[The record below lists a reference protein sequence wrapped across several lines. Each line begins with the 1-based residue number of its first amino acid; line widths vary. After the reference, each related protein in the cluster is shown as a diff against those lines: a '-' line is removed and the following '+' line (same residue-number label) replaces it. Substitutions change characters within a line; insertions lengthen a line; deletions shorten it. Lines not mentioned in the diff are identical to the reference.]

1 MTAYQD
7 VFRRYEKKY
16 LVTQQQFNQLAR
28 VFLPRMVP
36 DRFAQS
42 TISNIYYDTPD
53 FRLIRRSL
61 DRPPYKEKLRLR
73 TYQAPATDTEVFLE
87 IKKKFDH
94 IVYKRR
100 IGMPYGQAVAYLEGQ
115 QEAGHGQIA
124 QEIEWFRAFY
134 HDLRPA
140 MFIYYDRLAIA
151 DREQPDLR
159 ITFDSGICWR
169 ADHLDLVSG
178 TEGRPLL
185 EAGTCLMEIKI
196 PQAAPFWLSRALS
209 EAGVFPTHFSKYGAA
224 YQAMLRE
231 SRGRRDG
238 DSCA

>member
-16 LVTQQQFNQLAR
+16 LVTQQQFNKLAR

>member
-73 TYQAPATDTEVFLE
+73 TYQAPAADTEVFLE

-231 SRGRRDG
+231 SRGRRGG

>member
-7 VFRRYEKKY
+7 VFQRYEKKY

-28 VFLPRMVP
+28 VFSPRMVP

-53 FRLIRRSL
+53 FRLIRYSL

-73 TYQAPATDTEVFLE
+73 AYNTPAADTEVFLE

-100 IGMPYGQAVAYLEGQ
+100 IGMPYGQAVAYLMGQ
-115 QEAGHGQIA
+115 QEAGQGQIA
-124 QEIEWFRAFY
+124 QEIDWFRSFY

-140 MFIYYDRLAIA
+140 MFIYYDRFAVA
-151 DREQPDLR
+151 DRKRLPVR
-159 ITFDSGICWR
+159 Y
-169 ADHLDLVSG
+169 V
-178 TEGRPLL
+178 
-185 EAGTCLMEIKI
+185 
-196 PQAAPFWLSRALS
+196 
-209 EAGVFPTHFSKYGAA
+209 
-224 YQAMLRE
+224 
-231 SRGRRDG
+231 
-238 DSCA
+238 

>member
-16 LVTQQQFNQLAR
+16 LVTQQQFNQLVR

-73 TYQAPATDTEVFLE
+73 TYQAPAADTEVFLE
-87 IKKKFDH
+87 IKKKFDP
-94 IVYKRR
+94 IGYKRR

-140 MFIYYDRLAIA
+140 MFIYYDRFAIA

-231 SRGRRDG
+231 SRGRRGG

>member
-73 TYQAPATDTEVFLE
+73 TYQAPAADTEVFLE

-100 IGMPYGQAVAYLEGQ
+100 IGMPHGQAVAYLKGQ

-159 ITFDSGICWR
+159 ITFDSGIRWR
-169 ADHLDLVSG
+169 ADHLDLVSE

-196 PQAAPFWLSRALS
+196 PQATPFWLSRALS

-224 YQAMLRE
+224 YQAMLRK

>member
-73 TYQAPATDTEVFLE
+73 TYQAPAADTEVFLE

-100 IGMPYGQAVAYLEGQ
+100 IGMPYGQAVAYLEGR

-140 MFIYYDRLAIA
+140 MFIYYDRFAIA
-151 DREQPDLR
+151 DRELPDLR

-178 TEGRPLL
+178 TGGRPLL

-231 SRGRRDG
+231 SRGRRGG

>member
-73 TYQAPATDTEVFLE
+73 TYQAPAADTEVFLE

-140 MFIYYDRLAIA
+140 MFIYYDRFAIA

-196 PQAAPFWLSRALS
+196 QQAAPFWLSRALS

>member
-16 LVTQQQFNQLAR
+16 LVTQQQFNQLVR

-73 TYQAPATDTEVFLE
+73 TYQAPAADTEVFLE

-231 SRGRRDG
+231 SRGRRGG

>member
-7 VFRRYEKKY
+7 VFQRYEKKY

-28 VFLPRMVP
+28 VFSPRMVP

-73 TYQAPATDTEVFLE
+73 TYQAPAADTEVFLE

-231 SRGRRDG
+231 SRGRRGG

>member
-16 LVTQQQFNQLAR
+16 LVTPQQFNQLAR

-73 TYQAPATDTEVFLE
+73 TYQAPAADTEVFLE

-100 IGMPYGQAVAYLEGQ
+100 IGMPYGQAVAYLEGR

-140 MFIYYDRLAIA
+140 MFIYYDRFAIA
-151 DREQPDLR
+151 DRELPDLR

-178 TEGRPLL
+178 TGGRPLL

-231 SRGRRDG
+231 SRGRRGG

>member
-73 TYQAPATDTEVFLE
+73 TYQAPAADTEVFLE

-100 IGMPYGQAVAYLEGQ
+100 IGMPYGQAVAYLEGR

-134 HDLRPA
+134 HDLSPA

-159 ITFDSGICWR
+159 ITFDSGIRWR